1 MYWNLIDTVS
11 TIVTTYGIGILSRP
25 QFWYVLTDSY
35 PFASDYSLKSTF
47 KNCIDSGYLSNL
59 IIFKGN
65 YNKTISE
72 IIRLIDHERR
82 VHTDK
87 EQEYAAV
94 LYSIAIAIGSCSKK
108 DYTDFLNQG
117 HPSHQPIIDVP
128 PALPSIQNE
137 LIQNESKGKYN
148 FGVFM
153 STVWGLITL
162 WGSTLLYSTFL
173 NYPQMSMSMIAICLG
188 VFQLSFCAFT
198 LNIFQ
203 NKHFKWNKT
212 TEANAIWSY
221 MPIMIG
227 FLINDLIPFLFYSDS
242 IRKYLSHRVWNSDQ
256 AIEVPGGFGIFLI
269 VMLLFSIFS
278 CAWGLYSN
286 YGMSQPRAQLRKKPF
301 LIVSVIALSGCVGLY
316 HALVG

>member
-128 PALPSIQNE
+128 PALPTIQTN
-137 LIQNESKGKYN
+137 
-148 FGVFM
+148 
-153 STVWGLITL
+153 
-162 WGSTLLYSTFL
+162 
-173 NYPQMSMSMIAICLG
+173 
-188 VFQLSFCAFT
+188 
-198 LNIFQ
+198 
-203 NKHFKWNKT
+203 
-212 TEANAIWSY
+212 
-221 MPIMIG
+221 
-227 FLINDLIPFLFYSDS
+227 
-242 IRKYLSHRVWNSDQ
+242 
-256 AIEVPGGFGIFLI
+256 
-269 VMLLFSIFS
+269 
-278 CAWGLYSN
+278 
-286 YGMSQPRAQLRKKPF
+286 
-301 LIVSVIALSGCVGLY
+301 
-316 HALVG
+316 